1 MSVKKRIVLSNM
13 ILLIFLL
20 TLVMVLAFY
29 IMRIFLM
36 TYVRNDVSSIE
47 IPDKNATSVSV
58 YELQILFD
66 GMIDMVNESSYS
78 ISGHEDYGKINEFVE
93 TTGSKAYII
102 LNGSNIYLKGG
113 ESPGEIYSEALRIN
127 DAISQNRKTVLYSD
141 SGSFIY
147 YTAFNLQKSGEEA
160 EILLFND
167 HMGTLEFRNENSRY
181 WKDAAGN
188 ISDAVKSITIL
199 GSVVI
204 VIINFVLIIALSN
217 SIMGPLNKLKEATQK
232 ISEGNLDFEM
242 DYTGD
247 DEITDVLQKF
257 ELMREKLVESNEKQK
272 AYEEDRKEMIAGISH
287 DLRTP
292 LTSIKG
298 YVSGLIDGIADSPE
312 KQQKY
317 LTTIYNTAT
326 EMDKLVDDLFLFS
339 KLDLDKIPFE
349 FEHVEIGNY
358 ISQCCEEIKFSMEKK
373 NICLTFVNL
382 CKNPVYVMLDR
393 SHFARVL
400 VNIAEN
406 SAKYKKNDIG
416 SLYVAV
422 TYEAPEVLIALKDD
436 GEGIESSLTG
446 KIFDS
451 FYRND
456 PARTNPVKGSGLGLS
471 IAKQIV
477 VSHGGRIW
485 AESNVGEGLT
495 IYISLPASEEIID
508 ERKIS
513 DHEQ

>member
-1 MSVKKRIVLSNM
+1 MSVKKRLVLSNM
-13 ILLIFLL
+13 IMLIFLL
-20 TLVMVLAFY
+20 TLVMILAFY

-36 TYVRNDVSSIE
+36 TYIRNDVSSLE
-47 IPDKNATSVSV
+47 IPDRNASTISV

-66 GMIDMVNESSYS
+66 GMIDMVNESPHAIGS
-78 ISGHEDYGKINEFVE
+78 HDDYARINEYIE
-93 TTGSKAYII
+93 TTGSKAYI
-102 LNGSNIYLKGG
+102 LVNGSEVYLSGGKSANDIYAG
-113 ESPGEIYSEALRIN
+113 
-127 DAISQNRKTVLYSD
+127 AISLNETVAENKSTMLYSD
-141 SGSFIY
+141 SNCFLYFTSIRVE
-147 YTAFNLQKSGEEA
+147 TTGEAA
-160 EILLFND
+160 EILLYND
-167 HMGTLEFRNENSRY
+167 HMGTKEFRNENSRY
-181 WKDAAGN
+181 WQDAASN
-188 ISDAVKSITIL
+188 ISDAVRSITIL

-204 VIINFVLIIALSN
+204 IIINFVLIIALSN

-232 ISEGNLDFEM
+232 ISDGNLDFEI

-257 ELMREKLVESNEKQK
+257 DRMREKLIESNEKQK

-317 LTTIYNTAT
+317 LTTIYNTAS

-349 FEHVEIGNY
+349 FEHVEIGDY
-358 ISQCCEEIKFSMEKK
+358 ILQCCEEIKFSMEKK
-373 NICLTFVNL
+373 NISLAFANL

-393 SHFARVL
+393 SQFARVL

-422 TYEAPEVLIALKDD
+422 TCDGKEALIALKDD
-436 GEGIESSLTG
+436 GEGIEASLTG

-485 AESNVGEGLT
+485 AESNIGEGLT
-495 IYISLPASEEIID
+495 IYISLPVDEEIID
-508 ERKIS
+508 ERS
-513 DHEQ
+513 MTDSE

>member
-1 MSVKKRIVLSNM
+1 MSVKKRIMLSN
-13 ILLIFLL
+13 ILMLIFLL

-29 IMRIFLM
+29 IIRIFLM
-36 TYVRNDVSSIE
+36 TYIKTDINSIE
-47 IPDKNATSVSV
+47 IPDENTNTISV
-58 YELQILFD
+58 YELQVLFD
-66 GMIDMVNESSYS
+66 SMTDMACEKPYAIDTHADYER
-78 ISGHEDYGKINEFVE
+78 ISDYINA
-93 TTGSKAYII
+93 TGSKAYILI
-102 LNGSNIYLKGG
+102 NGSEVYIRGG
-113 ESPGEIYSEALRIN
+113 DNAGEIYTGAIALS
-127 DAISQNRKTVLYSD
+127 DAVAQNKSTVLYSD
-141 SGSFIY
+141 SGSFVY
-147 YTAFNLQKSGEEA
+147 YTRLRISGSEDVA
-160 EILLFND
+160 EILLYND
-167 HMGTLEFRNENSRY
+167 HIGTMEFRNENSRY
-181 WKDAAGN
+181 FREAANN
-188 ISDAVKSITIL
+188 ISDAVRSITIL
-199 GSVVI
+199 GSIVI
-204 VIINFVLIIALSN
+204 IIINFVLIIAVSN
-217 SIMGPLNKLKEATQK
+217 SIMGPLNRLKEATQK
-232 ISEGNLDFEM
+232 ISEGNLEFEI

-247 DEITDVLQKF
+247 NEITEVLQKF
-257 ELMREKLVESNEKQK
+257 EQMRERLVESNEKQK

-317 LTTIYNTAT
+317 LITIYNTAV

-373 NICLTFVNL
+373 NVSLSFANL
-382 CKNPVYVMLDR
+382 CKNPVYVMLDP
-393 SHFARVL
+393 SQFARVL

-422 TYEAPEVLIALKDD
+422 AYEDGAARIMLKDD
-436 GEGIESSLTG
+436 GEGIESSLTA

-477 VSHGGRIW
+477 LSHGGKIW
-485 AESNVGEGLT
+485 AESNIGEGLT
-495 IYISLPASEEIID
+495 IYIDLPVAEEIID
-508 ERKIS
+508 ERGN
-513 DHEQ
+513 ENAE